1 MQKNNKQLLI
11 FDLDGTLIDSVP
23 DLAYATNATLMQLN
37 QPTFAEDIIRHWVGN
52 GAKKLIERA
61 LSGSAD
67 VSSYLTDEFVQQAL
81 ELFFTN
87 YEKYT
92 CVKTQTYIG
101 VDEGLHLLKDSG
113 FILALVTNKPSQFI
127 PTIIEK
133 MRWQNLFS
141 LLLGGDSLAQKKPHP
156 APLQYV
162 CRELDIPVKASYMIG
177 DSKNDVLAGKNAG
190 MDTLALSYGYNYGQD
205 ICLENPTQ
213 TFDNFHDL
221 VKFILS

>member
-67 VSSYLTDEFVQQAL
+67 VSPYLTDEFVQQAL

-92 CVKTQTYIG
+92 CVKTQAYIG
-101 VDEGLHLLKDSG
+101 VDEGLHLLKNSG

-205 ICLENPTQ
+205 IRLENPTQ

>member
-67 VSSYLTDEFVQQAL
+67 VSPYLTDEFVQRAL

-92 CVKTQTYIG
+92 CIKTQAYTG
-101 VDEGLHLLKDSG
+101 VDEGLHLLKNSG

-133 MRWQNLFS
+133 MHWQNLFS
-141 LLLGGDSLAQKKPHP
+141 LLLGGDSLAKKKPHP

-205 ICLENPTQ
+205 IRLENPTQ